1 MLQRVAPVNPRAPTA
16 IAAISM
22 IIILLALS
30 GSLIQAREADAM
42 MKAIADFAL
51 AFPVTPPARDAGG
64 DAASPPPIPLKA
76 HAPEQLIAAAAGH
89 RAEKPSPIIVVG
101 GTRVDK
107 PPAAERL
114 SGIMMLDPR
123 EVFWKAEPWS
133 RLNGLTAVT
142 HRGNYTFLGNGTV
155 VYRFREY
162 GGYMHEMTIYYGLEP
177 EAEPVSIRFT
187 RLEDA
192 AVEYEL
198 TRNDGAS
205 LQVSWFFTMP
215 APKTRIIAKNPPSD
229 YRIYAVVRS
238 ANGIYSG
245 GDGARAVIEFETE
258 SAPQVYSMMDE
269 GVAEVKALS
278 RNAVK
283 IMFARNKPII
293 DPMLYVVAP
302 STVTVDWDIAGDRT
316 LLTITDNLPAGNKIV
331 LFALGW
337 DDATGAVAQG
347 YLKIMTGSVTLVQ
360 EGITHYLNYLEMRA
374 KPVML
379 FAYHSNAPANAQ
391 YTFIVTV
398 TTAATGTSTLHV
410 QGMVILLI
418 EPAFFTTGINTNIAA
433 GATVTLA
440 TVNTNFPAGSKVA
453 VLTYVQ
459 MGVTSTT
466 GANRMYAAGNISILK
481 GSTIVSQNQF
491 QVGTYVNTQPAHV
504 SLAYFDASS
513 DANPSYSIQVY
524 NSLSEVSQA
533 WGEIIAFRV
542 VDGAFLDTGSVALT
556 KDSQVTVG
564 SLSTSLSGVVGV
576 IALAAAEYTYVYGLK
591 TLFNAG
597 DVVLQKDNQATDQI
611 TNQRGWYIGNRDSQG
626 RSGIY
631 ALFRVDV
638 AVSNPSYQVKM
649 TARLTPSNGE
659 AKILAFSF
667 VWHVTVRYVVAEGG
681 RAPEGEI
688 ILRYYLGSSLQRLV
702 LSSSYQTIVVEHNSM
717 INADFISSGSNQ
729 YERWAYAGGRN
740 FTMTIISD
748 VTLDLL
754 YYNQLSVTLIPVT
767 SKPYT
772 SKTSPVNYAR
782 VNVTAFGAVFTLNV
796 WENDTLVSAWVDR
809 GGNVAWSMTTSGS
822 TSTRRWAT
830 PGAVTLEGVNSPSV
844 STAIYYEQVRVTWR
858 LVKNRMNI
866 TSIGPD
872 NYFNA
877 SGKQFNGTLT
887 LTGLYPGRDVSDW
900 IDVYSII
907 TVSSMSSGSRPDHW
921 WALHPAGSSYNVS
934 SPGTY
939 VFKYEEWVLAR
950 IGDVLDAD
958 GDHSLSGAVSRLA
971 MRNANGSAFYAE
983 SGDVLQLPYN
993 MCNTALEAM
1002 WRGIWSRLNP
1012 PPPCFA
1018 PKSPLESFNFT
1029 HPNIWVLGDSGVEW
1043 YLDSDAGSRVFTWLY
1058 GKNSGTLIVIQDKNK
1073 GDSSYFYY
1081 GGYGRTPQYVYV
1093 EGSLVEN

>member
-302 STVTVDWDIAGDRT
+302 STVTVDWGIAGDRT

-337 DDATGAVAQG
+337 DSATDVGAKG
-347 YLKIMTGSVTLVQ
+347 YLKIVTGSTVLVQ
-360 EGITHYLNYLEMRA
+360 EGITHYLNIGGMRA
-374 KPVML
+374 KHVML

-391 YTFIVTV
+391 YTFILTV
-398 TTAATGTSTLHV
+398 TAGVLYTPASTLHV
-410 QGMVILLI
+410 QGMVILLA

-453 VLTYVQ
+453 VLAYVQ

-466 GANRMYAAGNISILK
+466 TGHRVYAAGNIRILK
-481 GSTIVSQNQF
+481 GSTIVSSNQF
-491 QVGTYVNTQPAHV
+491 QVSTYQAIEPAHV
-504 SLAYFDASS
+504 SLSYLDASS

-524 NSLSEVSQA
+524 NSLSETSQA

-542 VDGAFLDTGSVALT
+542 GDSAFLDTGSVALT
-556 KDSQVTVG
+556 SGSQVTVG
-564 SLSTSLSGVVGV
+564 NLTTSLSGEVGV
-576 IALAAAEYTYVYGLK
+576 IALAAAENTGSSDV
-591 TLFNAG
+591 TAFNAG
-597 DVVLQKDNQATDQI
+597 DVVLQLNNQATGQVA
-611 TNQRGWYIGNRDSQG
+611 NQRGWYIYQTTYNG
-626 RSGIY
+626 RSGVY

-638 AVSNPSYQVKM
+638 GVSNPSYQVKM
-649 TARLTPSNGE
+649 TARASGINGE

-667 VWHVTVRYVVAEGG
+667 VCRVTVRYVVAEGG
-681 RAPEGEI
+681 RAPEGAI
-688 ILRYYLGSSLQRLV
+688 ILRYYYSGSLMRLA
-702 LSSSYQTIVVEHNSM
+702 LSSSYQTVLVDHNSM

-740 FTMTIISD
+740 FTMTIISN

-772 SKTSPVNYAR
+772 SKTSPENYAR

-830 PGAVTLEGVNSPSV
+830 PGAVTLEGVSSPGV

-907 TVSSMSSGSRPDHW
+907 SVSSVSSGSRPDHW

-950 IGDVLDAD
+950 IDVLDAD

-971 MRNANGSAFYAE
+971 MRNANGSAFYAKL
-983 SGDVLQLPYN
+983 GDVLQLPYN
-993 MCNTALEAM
+993 MCNYALEAM

-1012 PPPCFA
+1012 PSPCFA